1 MSATAIPPGWTL
13 QTLTDPFEALAG
25 PLYERPHQR
34 PPQRPP
40 QRNGEPEPARDL
52 AFRVAQQHTNARG
65 VAHGGMVM
73 TFLDAA
79 LGCAAADA
87 CGRQPIATV
96 TLNVDFVGPGHL
108 GDWVVARTNITRRT
122 RSLIFVTGDL
132 VAEGGDGAAA
142 TKVATASA
150 IFKVLGV

>member
-1 MSATAIPPGWTL
+1 MSEMAVPPGWTL

-34 PPQRPP
+34 PPQR
-40 QRNGEPEPARDL
+40 NGEPARDL

-96 TLNVDFVGPGHL
+96 TLNVDFVGPAHL
-108 GDWVVARTNITRRT
+108 DDWVVAHTNITHRT
-122 RSLIFVTGDL
+122 RSLIFVTGEL
-132 VAEGGDGAAA
+132 VAEGSEQAPT

-150 IFKVLGV
+150 IFKVLGA

>member
-1 MSATAIPPGWTL
+1 MSGQAVPPGWTA
-13 QTLTDPFEALAG
+13 QILTDPFEALAG
-25 PLYERPHQR
+25 PLYQRPHE
-34 PPQRPP
+34 
-40 QRNGEPEPARDL
+40 RNGEPARDL

-73 TFLDAA
+73 TFFDAS

-87 CGRQPIATV
+87 WGHHPIATV
-96 TLNVDFVGPGHL
+96 TMTVDFVGPARL
-108 GDWVVARTNITRRT
+108 GDWVVARTSITRHT
-122 RSLIFVTGDL
+122 RSLIFVTGEL
-132 VAEGGDGAAA
+132 LAEGGEDATS